1 MYAKVGDNVTL
12 PCHLV
17 PPFNVS
23 NLTIEWRFK
32 SKNIYVYRSGAKDNE
47 TSDQNYTNRAF
58 MFHDEFEIGNI
69 SLTLTNVTKKDNGS
83 YTCRV
88 LNNQVKKGNVTL
100 IVDEN
105 GAQGNRTAPGG
116 TDDDIGGGAISGG
129 AIAGIVVGVIAG
141 LLLLAFII
149 YCAVCCKKGKQRCS
163 VFPPLC
169 NNCQHEPGRNDG
181 EQNGN
186 GNPGDKAEEIPLHNM
201 EQPNQRVDESSPLS

>member
-100 IVDEN
+100 IVDGNE
-105 GAQGNRTAPGG
+105 AKGNRTAPGG
-116 TDDDIGGGAISGG
+116 RDIGPRV
-129 AIAGIVVGVIAG
+129 GIPVSIIVIFT
-141 LLLLAFII
+141 FII
-149 YCAVCCKKGKQRCS
+149 IIMTVMK
-163 VFPPLC
+163 
-169 NNCQHEPGRNDG
+169 
-181 EQNGN
+181 
-186 GNPGDKAEEIPLHNM
+186 
-201 EQPNQRVDESSPLS
+201 NQEDDHDDHDD

>member
-1 MYAKVGDNVTL
+1 ILDPYEVVGHEPMYAKVGDNVTL

-100 IVDEN
+100 IV
-105 GAQGNRTAPGG
+105 
-116 TDDDIGGGAISGG
+116 
-129 AIAGIVVGVIAG
+129 
-141 LLLLAFII
+141 
-149 YCAVCCKKGKQRCS
+149 
-163 VFPPLC
+163 
-169 NNCQHEPGRNDG
+169 G
-181 EQNGN
+181 ELY
-186 GNPGDKAEEIPLHNM
+186 K
-201 EQPNQRVDESSPLS
+201 